1 MDNYKKTYD
10 VKQLVKYEKNANG
23 VCLKTYIEIDNNK
36 IYLRIYDDDSLCC
49 SIYLYDLTEEMRN
62 Q

>member
-23 VCLKTYIEIDNNK
+23 VCLKTYVETNNNK
-36 IYLRIYDDDSLCC
+36 IYLRIYDDDSMCS